1 MINTIVGG
9 VIFALLSM
17 PGFAATDV
25 AVLHACPGQ
34 ASRPAKGSG
43 HDQPSQLCHR
53 GHLYSIVYKGNSVT
67 LHSGKRGMRLHKIPK
82 GYEPEKI
89 GAEGLIA
96 FLPVEK
102 QPYKD
107 RDILLYTTAIRT
119 KGGGGGGQ
127 CGSGAEIYLH
137 ALNLGKKTPH
147 VLSRTLIG
155 SCAQSIE
162 LDEHDVGAKKF
173 GALTVK
179 DGRLCLKFLNYKAM
193 EGSPTAFLAHDFQG
207 LDFKKATI
215 SSFGTGKQI
224 LPFPDRCR

>member
-25 AVLHACPGQ
+25 AGLHACPGQ

-53 GHLYSIVYKGNSVT
+53 GHVYSIVYMANSVT
-67 LHSGKRGMRLHKIPK
+67 LHSGKRGTRLHKIPK

-137 ALNLGKKTPH
+137 ALNLGKRPPH
-147 VLSRTLIG
+147 LLSSTLIG
-155 SCAQSIE
+155 SCSQSIK
-162 LDEHDVGAKKF
+162 LDEHDAGAKKF
-173 GALTVK
+173 AALTVQ
-179 DGRLCLKFLNYKAM
+179 DGRLGLKFLYYKSM
-193 EGSPTAFLAHDFQG
+193 EGSPTAFLAP
-207 LDFKKATI
+207 DFKTLAFEKASI
-215 SSFGTGKQI
+215 PSSETAK
-224 LPFPDRCR
+224 

>member
-1 MINTIVGG
+1 MIKTIVGG

-25 AVLHACPGQ
+25 AGLHACPGQ
-34 ASRPAKGSG
+34 ASRPAKVSW

-53 GHLYSIVYKGNSVT
+53 GHVYSIVYKANSVT
-67 LHSGKRGMRLHKIPK
+67 LHSGKRGTRLHKIPK

-96 FLPVEK
+96 FLPLEK

-119 KGGGGGGQ
+119 KGGGGGGL
-127 CGSGAEIYLH
+127 CGSDAEFYLH

-147 VLSRTLIG
+147 VLSSTLIG
-155 SCAQSIE
+155 SCSQSIE
-162 LDEHDVGAKKF
+162 LDEYDAGAQRF
-173 GALTVK
+173 GALTVN
-179 DGRLCLKFLNYKAM
+179 DGRLRLKFLNYKAI
-193 EGSPTAFLAHDFQG
+193 EGSPTAFLAPDFKG
-207 LDFKKATI
+207 LDFEKSTT
-215 SSFGTGKQI
+215 SSSGTAK
-224 LPFPDRCR
+224 